1 VKLDKNLLKNDL
13 IWDSVIILSAFTAVL
28 ANLIGLLN
36 GISVAIPHLL
46 YIPVVLASYR
56 HPKWGLLIAG
66 CIGGSYFLIAFLLA
80 GGSFMTIIEA
90 LVRTCVV
97 IGIGWL
103 IALLSF
109 RLRERQELFQ
119 GLFYN
124 SEAGSILVK
133 DSEQGRIIEEFN
145 YKASELLHRKPSEL
159 RGAPLTLFWQ
169 ADSAEDL
176 ISDLSTKRA
185 VHAKEA
191 VFSLP
196 DGNSE
201 TVLVSAATLPE
212 KRVIITFVEITR
224 RVYAENALKAAND
237 KLNLLSRISKDH
249 LQSTVDQIVA
259 TVQQAETN
267 SNDPVAGVF
276 FNRIKTFATNLTRQL
291 CLTESY
297 KNLGIAPPL
306 WLGTQQILES
316 GGPDRNSD
324 SVSVR
329 FWTERLEIYADPLFT
344 EVLTQLVENAIS
356 HGIKIKNLVVMYH
369 ETHEG
374 LNLILEDDGIGIPAE
389 RKQVIFE
396 YDPMAHS
403 GIGLFICRQILGITG
418 MTITET
424 GVEGEG
430 ARFVIHV
437 PPEGYRIEGTGEEA
451 PNRVRAERMEKAGL
465 RGAQYAPGV
474 FVRELFSAE
483 FPIAETLWTGYHQT
497 RGDPKTDRIFAV
509 FSQDEAVSVARCRK
523 HPDGFE
529 VDAVFTP
536 ENFRGHGY
544 AHAVMRGLVEA
555 CGEDTL
561 YMHSVKNL
569 TGFYSH
575 FGFIPIAESELPPS
589 IRERYAWAGGEMD
602 GANVSPMKRAPSS

>member
-1 VKLDKNLLKNDL
+1 
-13 IWDSVIILSAFTAVL
+13 
-28 ANLIGLLN
+28 
-36 GISVAIPHLL
+36 
-46 YIPVVLASYR
+46 
-56 HPKWGLLIAG
+56 
-66 CIGGSYFLIAFLLA
+66 
-80 GGSFMTIIEA
+80 MTIIEA

-191 VFSLP
+191 VFSLT
-196 DGNSE
+196 DGNFE

-276 FNRIKTFATNLTRQL
+276 
-291 CLTESY
+291 
-297 KNLGIAPPL
+297 
-306 WLGTQQILES
+306 
-316 GGPDRNSD
+316 
-324 SVSVR
+324 
-329 FWTERLEIYADPLFT
+329 
-344 EVLTQLVENAIS
+344 
-356 HGIKIKNLVVMYH
+356 
-369 ETHEG
+369 
-374 LNLILEDDGIGIPAE
+374 
-389 RKQVIFE
+389 
-396 YDPMAHS
+396 
-403 GIGLFICRQILGITG
+403 
-418 MTITET
+418 
-424 GVEGEG
+424 
-430 ARFVIHV
+430 
-437 PPEGYRIEGTGEEA
+437 
-451 PNRVRAERMEKAGL
+451 
-465 RGAQYAPGV
+465 
-474 FVRELFSAE
+474 
-483 FPIAETLWTGYHQT
+483 
-497 RGDPKTDRIFAV
+497 
-509 FSQDEAVSVARCRK
+509 
-523 HPDGFE
+523 
-529 VDAVFTP
+529 
-536 ENFRGHGY
+536 
-544 AHAVMRGLVEA
+544 
-555 CGEDTL
+555 
-561 YMHSVKNL
+561 L
-569 TGFYSH
+569 TG
-575 FGFIPIAESELPPS
+575 
-589 IRERYAWAGGEMD
+589 
-602 GANVSPMKRAPSS
+602 